1 MDKDL
6 IKNEPVKKATLQDFL
21 AKKAKKEASKNATID
36 VFVTSMNRTIALKK
50 PSDDRLYEYA
60 NSIGNTPDLKVVME
74 ANKELIYDCCSELHN
89 SELHEGLGVKD
100 PYDVMKELFEISDIK
115 EIMNQF
121 NKFIGNRSIVEE
133 IKN

>member
-36 VFVTSMNRTIALKK
+36 VFVTSMNRTIELKK

-74 ANKELIYDCCSELHN
+74 ANKELIYDCCSELQN
-89 SELHEGLGVKD
+89 PELHEGLGVKD

-121 NKFIGNRSIVEE
+121 NKFLGNRGIVEE